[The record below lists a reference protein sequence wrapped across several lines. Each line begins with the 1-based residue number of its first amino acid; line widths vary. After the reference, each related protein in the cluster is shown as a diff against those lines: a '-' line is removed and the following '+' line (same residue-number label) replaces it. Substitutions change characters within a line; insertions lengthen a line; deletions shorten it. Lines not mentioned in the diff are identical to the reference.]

1 MLYLNPSRPPGH
13 ITYTYHDLKICL
25 KHFRAR
31 QKFSTQKFQK
41 PVYKTNEFDPDIQAL
56 RPLDVYYRFGKQR
69 FVYSAGFGGNR
80 ISPGPSGLEVSFIL
94 KLAIAALGHKT
105 TIQFKFMTK
114 QQGNKRKNQAASNSR
129 PKFQIRGLLLLIVA
143 IFLKTNSFRPLEN
156 CCITYFLK

>member
-80 ISPGPSGLEVSFIL
+80 ISPGPSGLEVFFYFEIGNCSVRPQNYDSVQIYDE
-94 KLAIAALGHKT
+94 T
-105 TIQFKFMTK
+105 T
-114 QQGNKRKNQAASNSR
+114 REQA
-129 PKFQIRGLLLLIVA
+129 
-143 IFLKTNSFRPLEN
+143 
-156 CCITYFLK
+156 